1 MKTRKI
7 IVALLMLLLMFAI
20 AACGTQQNSTSDNSK
35 NEADTGSISSRRE
48 GIHRESLPFSGR
60 FAASENGVYSLNPI
74 DPPNANSQTVLF
86 YTDYGSDTAVRVCSR
101 PDCTHNDESCDAVL
115 QEADIITFYNEHL
128 YYSEVTVRSD
138 SDYRFSLKVIRVD
151 PDGRNRICVM
161 DTQKYAQFDNGD
173 FGYPDFSDGMFF
185 FKFFWLDEDGAEQVQ
200 TYYYR
205 LDGSLSELQ
214 PVDVPLL
221 FGTDGDKTFFY
232 DPEEKVEY
240 SVWNPEEMSLT
251 PLFTLDPEASCYMA
265 EENAYILTDNTIYR
279 KDYETGEETL
289 LFDTGL
295 TGTHRM
301 RCFPDCIVVMDGIA
315 YDGSEPE
322 IEQQTLRFY
331 SWDFEPL
338 GEIVLDFTIMGGYAS
353 PIAAETPDKLLVRV
367 DHTYLPWYYIDKAEF
382 GTGNITLHE
391 FKLPADLPPAI
402 GESTSE

>member
-1 MKTRKI
+1 MI
-7 IVALLMLLLMFAI
+7 FLLAALMLFAAGI
-20 AACGTQQNSTSDNSK
+20 TACKSSDEPGGQDIDIK
-35 NEADTGSISSRRE
+35 QEAGSISSRRE
-48 GIHRESLPFSGR
+48 GIYRESLPFPGR
-60 FAASENGVYSLNPI
+60 FAASENGVYSLNPV
-74 DPPNANSQTVLF
+74 DRPNANSQTVLF

-101 PDCTHNDESCDAVL
+101 PDCAHNDESCDAVL

-128 YYSEVTVRSD
+128 YYSEITLRSD

-185 FKFFWLDEDGAEQVQ
+185 FKFFWLDEGGAEQVQ
-200 TYYYR
+200 TYYYK

-232 DPEEKVEY
+232 DPEEEVEY

-251 PLFTLDPEASCYMA
+251 PLFTLDPETSCYMA
-265 EENAYILTDNTIYR
+265 ERNAYILTDNKIYR

-315 YDGSEPE
+315 YDGSEPGL
-322 IEQQTLRFY
+322 EQQTLRFY
-331 SWDFEPL
+331 SWEFEPL
-338 GEIVLDFTIMGGYAS
+338 GEITLDYVIMQGRSS
-353 PIAAETPDKLLVRV
+353 PICAETPDKLLLST
-367 DHTYLPWYYIDKAEF
+367 DHRFLPQYYIDKAEL
-382 GTGNITLHE
+382 GTGNLTLHE
-391 FKLPADLPPAI
+391 LKLPEAML
-402 GESTSE
+402 GE

>member
-1 MKTRKI
+1 MKRKMI
-7 IVALLMLLLMFAI
+7 FLLAALMLFAAGI
-20 AACGTQQNSTSDNSK
+20 TACKSSDEPGGQDIDIK
-35 NEADTGSISSRRE
+35 QEAGSISSRRE
-48 GIHRESLPFSGR
+48 GIHRESLPFPGR
-60 FAASENGVYSLNPI
+60 FAASENGVYSLNPV
-74 DPPNANSQTVLF
+74 DRPNANSQTVLF

-101 PDCTHNDESCDAVL
+101 PDCAHNDKSCDAVL

-128 YYSEVTVRSD
+128 YYSEVTLRSD

-185 FKFFWLDEDGAEQVQ
+185 FKFFWLDEGGAEQVQ
-200 TYYYR
+200 TYYYK

-221 FGTDGDKTFFY
+221 FGTNGDKTFFY

-251 PLFTLDPEASCYMA
+251 PLFTLDPETSCYMA
-265 EENAYILTDNTIYR
+265 EKNAYIMTDNKIYR
-279 KDYETGEETL
+279 KDYDTGEETL

>member
-1 MKTRKI
+1 MLSLKRKMI
-7 IVALLMLLLMFAI
+7 FLLAALMLFAAGI
-20 AACGTQQNSTSDNSK
+20 TACKSSDEPGGQDIDIK
-35 NEADTGSISSRRE
+35 QEAGSISSRRE

-60 FAASENGVYSLNPI
+60 FAASENGVYSLNPV
-74 DPPNANSQTVLF
+74 DRPNANSQTVLF
-86 YTDYGSDTAVRVCSR
+86 YTDYGSDSAVRVCSR
-101 PDCTHNDESCDAVL
+101 PDCAHNDESCDAVL

-128 YYSEVTVRSD
+128 YYSEVSVRSD
-138 SDYRFSLKVIRVD
+138 SDYRLSLKVIRVD

-185 FKFFWLDEDGAEQVQ
+185 FKFFWLDEGGAEQVQ
-200 TYYYR
+200 TYYYK

-232 DPEEKVEY
+232 DPEEEVEY

-251 PLFTLDPEASCYMA
+251 PLFTLDSEASCYMA
-265 EENAYILTDNTIYR
+265 EENAYILTDNKIYR
-279 KDYETGEETL
+279 KDYDTGEETL

-331 SWDFEPL
+331 SWEFEPL
-338 GEIVLDFTIMGGYAS
+338 GEITLDYVIMQGRSS
-353 PIAAETPDKLLVRV
+353 PICAETPDKLLLST
-367 DHTYLPWYYIDKAEF
+367 DHRFLPQYYIDKAEL
-382 GTGNITLHE
+382 GTGNLTLHE
-391 FKLPADLPPAI
+391 LKLPEAML
-402 GESTSE
+402 GE

>member
-1 MKTRKI
+1 MI
-7 IVALLMLLLMFAI
+7 FLLAALMLFAAGI
-20 AACGTQQNSTSDNSK
+20 TACKSSDEPGGQDIDIK
-35 NEADTGSISSRRE
+35 QEAGSISSRRE

-60 FAASENGVYSLNPI
+60 FAASENGVYSLNPV
-74 DPPNANSQTVLF
+74 DRPNANSQTVLF
-86 YTDYGSDTAVRVCSR
+86 YTDYGSDSAVRVCSR
-101 PDCTHNDESCDAVL
+101 PDCAHNDESCDAVL

-128 YYSEVTVRSD
+128 YYSEVSVRSD
-138 SDYRFSLKVIRVD
+138 SDYRLSLKVIRVD

-185 FKFFWLDEDGAEQVQ
+185 FKFFWLDEGGAEQVQ
-200 TYYYR
+200 TYYYK

-232 DPEEKVEY
+232 DPEEEVEY

-251 PLFTLDPEASCYMA
+251 PLFTLDSEASCYMA
-265 EENAYILTDNTIYR
+265 EENAYILTDNKIYR
-279 KDYETGEETL
+279 KDYDTGEETL

-331 SWDFEPL
+331 SWEFEPL
-338 GEIVLDFTIMGGYAS
+338 GEITLDYVIMQGRSS
-353 PIAAETPDKLLVRV
+353 PICAETPDKLLLST
-367 DHTYLPWYYIDKAEF
+367 DHRFLPQYYIDKAEL
-382 GTGNITLHE
+382 GTGNLTLHE
-391 FKLPADLPPAI
+391 LKLPEAML
-402 GESTSE
+402 GE

>member
-1 MKTRKI
+1 MKRKMI
-7 IVALLMLLLMFAI
+7 FLLAALMLFAAGI
-20 AACGTQQNSTSDNSK
+20 TACKSSDEPGGQDIDIK
-35 NEADTGSISSRRE
+35 QEAGSISSRRE
-48 GIHRESLPFSGR
+48 GIHRESLPFPGR
-60 FAASENGVYSLNPI
+60 FAASENGVYSLNPV
-74 DPPNANSQTVLF
+74 DRPNANSQTVLF

-101 PDCTHNDESCDAVL
+101 PDCAHNDESCDAVL

-161 DTQKYAQFDNGD
+161 DTQKYVQFDNGD

-185 FKFFWLDEDGAEQVQ
+185 FKFFWLDEGGAEQVQ
-200 TYYYR
+200 TYYYK

-232 DPEEKVEY
+232 DPEEEVEY

-251 PLFTLDPEASCYMA
+251 PLFTLDPETSCYMA
-265 EENAYILTDNTIYR
+265 EKNAYIMTDNKIYR
-279 KDYETGEETL
+279 KDYDTGEETL

-315 YDGSEPE
+315 YDGSEPGL
-322 IEQQTLRFY
+322 EQQTLRFY
-331 SWDFEPL
+331 SWEFEPL
-338 GEIVLDFTIMGGYAS
+338 GEITLDYAILQGRTS
-353 PIAAETPDKLLVRV
+353 PICAETPDKLLLST
-367 DHTYLPWYYIDKAEF
+367 DHRFLPQYYIDKAEL
-382 GTGNITLHE
+382 GTGNLTLHE
-391 FKLPADLPPAI
+391 LKLPEAML
-402 GESTSE
+402 GE

>member
-1 MKTRKI
+1 MI
-7 IVALLMLLLMFAI
+7 FLLAALMLFAAGI
-20 AACGTQQNSTSDNSK
+20 TACKSSDEPGGQDIDIK
-35 NEADTGSISSRRE
+35 QEAGSISSRRE
-48 GIHRESLPFSGR
+48 GIYRESLPFSGR
-60 FAASENGVYSLNPI
+60 FAASENGVYSLNPV
-74 DPPNANSQTVLF
+74 DRPNANSQTVLF
-86 YTDYGSDTAVRVCSR
+86 YTDYGSDSAVRVCSR
-101 PDCTHNDESCDAVL
+101 PDCAHNDESCDAVL

-128 YYSEVTVRSD
+128 YYSEVSVRSD
-138 SDYRFSLKVIRVD
+138 SDYRLSLKVIRVD

-185 FKFFWLDEDGAEQVQ
+185 FKFFWLDEGGAEQVQ
-200 TYYYR
+200 TYYYK

-232 DPEEKVEY
+232 NPEEEVEY

-251 PLFTLDPEASCYMA
+251 PLFTLDPETSCYMA
-265 EENAYILTDNTIYR
+265 ERNAYILTDNKIYR

-353 PIAAETPDKLLVRV
+353 PIAAETPDKLLLST
-367 DHTYLPWYYIDKAEF
+367 DHRFLPQYYIDKAEL
-382 GTGNITLHE
+382 GTGNLTMHE
-391 FKLPADLPPAI
+391 LKLPEAML
-402 GESTSE
+402 GE

>member
-1 MKTRKI
+1 MI
-7 IVALLMLLLMFAI
+7 FLLAALMLFAAGI
-20 AACGTQQNSTSDNSK
+20 TACKSSDEPGGQDIDIK
-35 NEADTGSISSRRE
+35 QEAGSISSRRE

-173 FGYPDFSDGMFF
+173 FGYPDFSEGMFF
-185 FKFFWLDEDGAEQVQ
+185 FKFFWLDEGGAEQVQ
-200 TYYYR
+200 TYYYK

-221 FGTDGDKTFFY
+221 FGTNGDKTFFY

-251 PLFTLDPEASCYMA
+251 PLFTLDPETSCYMA
-265 EENAYILTDNTIYR
+265 EKNAYIMTDNKIYR
-279 KDYETGEETL
+279 KDYDTGEETL

-315 YDGSEPE
+315 YDGSEPGL
-322 IEQQTLRFY
+322 EQQTLRFY
-331 SWDFEPL
+331 SWEFEPL
-338 GEIVLDFTIMGGYAS
+338 GEITLDYVIMQGRSS
-353 PIAAETPDKLLVRV
+353 PICAETPDKLLLST
-367 DHTYLPWYYIDKAEF
+367 DHRFLPQYYIDKAEL
-382 GTGNITLHE
+382 GTGNLTLHE
-391 FKLPADLPPAI
+391 LKLPEAML
-402 GESTSE
+402 GE

>member
-1 MKTRKI
+1 MKRKMI
-7 IVALLMLLLMFAI
+7 FLLAALMLFAAGI
-20 AACGTQQNSTSDNSK
+20 TACKSSDEPGGQDIDIK
-35 NEADTGSISSRRE
+35 QEAGSISSRRE

-60 FAASENGVYSLNPI
+60 FAASENGVYSLNPV
-74 DPPNANSQTVLF
+74 DRPNANSQTVLF
-86 YTDYGSDTAVRVCSR
+86 YTDYGSDSAVRVCSR
-101 PDCTHNDESCDAVL
+101 PDCAHNDESCDAVL

-128 YYSEVTVRSD
+128 YYSEVSVRSD
-138 SDYRFSLKVIRVD
+138 SDYRLSLKVIRVD

-185 FKFFWLDEDGAEQVQ
+185 FKFFWLDEGGAEQVQ
-200 TYYYR
+200 TYYYK

-221 FGTDGDKTFFY
+221 FGTDGSATFFWLPAETITY
-232 DPEEKVEY
+232 YLWNAEK
-240 SVWNPEEMSLT
+240 MKAK
-251 PLFTLDPEASCYMA
+251 PLFTLDPETSCYMA
-265 EENAYILTDNTIYR
+265 EKNAYIMTDNKIYR
-279 KDYETGEETL
+279 KDYDTGEEIL

-331 SWDFEPL
+331 SWEFEPL
-338 GEIVLDFTIMGGYAS
+338 GEITLDYAILQGRTS
-353 PIAAETPDKLLVRV
+353 PICAETPDKLLLST
-367 DHTYLPWYYIDKAEF
+367 DHRFLPQYYIDKAEL
-382 GTGNITLHE
+382 GTGNLTLHE
-391 FKLPADLPPAI
+391 LKLPEAML
-402 GESTSE
+402 GE

>member
-1 MKTRKI
+1 MKRKMI
-7 IVALLMLLLMFAI
+7 FLLAALMLFAAGI
-20 AACGTQQNSTSDNSK
+20 TACKSSDEPGGQDIDIK
-35 NEADTGSISSRRE
+35 QEAGSISSRRE
-48 GIHRESLPFSGR
+48 GIYRESLPFSGR
-60 FAASENGVYSLNPI
+60 FAASENGVYSLNPV
-74 DPPNANSQTVLF
+74 DRPNANSQTVLF

-101 PDCTHNDESCDAVL
+101 PDCAHNDESCDAVL

-128 YYSEVTVRSD
+128 YYSEVSVRSD
-138 SDYRFSLKVIRVD
+138 SVYRLSLKVIRVD

-185 FKFFWLDEDGAEQVQ
+185 FKFFWLDEGGAEQVQ
-200 TYYYR
+200 TYYYK

-232 DPEEKVEY
+232 DPEEEVEY

-251 PLFTLDPEASCYMA
+251 PLFTLDPETSCYMA
-265 EENAYILTDNTIYR
+265 EKNAYIMTDNKIYR
-279 KDYETGEETL
+279 KDYDTGEETL

-315 YDGSEPE
+315 YDGSEPGL
-322 IEQQTLRFY
+322 EQQTLRFY
-331 SWDFEPL
+331 SWEFEPL
-338 GEIVLDFTIMGGYAS
+338 GEITLDYAILQGRTS
-353 PIAAETPDKLLVRV
+353 PICAETPDKLLLST
-367 DHTYLPWYYIDKAEF
+367 DHRFLPQYYIDKAEI
-382 GTGNITLHE
+382 GTGNLTLHE
-391 FKLPADLPPAI
+391 LKLPEAML
-402 GESTSE
+402 GE